1 MHGSKTKPRKS
12 IRWLPLLAVFLI
24 VMSFTVRPAFAA
36 PSDFEDLTGEGKS
49 GKVKISVTSYQEKDG
64 ELILVPELVRIRAG
78 DETSY
83 IPVITNEGSECSLRL
98 RVYAKTEKQD
108 IDILKYCY
116 GWEDNWTYK
125 DDWFYYKKPFE
136 ENESVEICQGFDFPQ
151 EWQWRVSNVMGITV
165 EAEAV
170 ADEEPGSVGAVKTG
184 DDTEIWI
191 WALITAASFVGIEQ
205 LIRRR
210 NGDKDI

>member
-1 MHGSKTKPRKS
+1 MTGNKKIKTK
-12 IRWLPLLAVFLI
+12 WLSLAAVIFILLSMMVQ
-24 VMSFTVRPAFAA
+24 PAFAA
-36 PSDFEDLTGEGKS
+36 SLDFENLSGSARE
-49 GKVKISVTSYQEKDG
+49 GKVKISVESFQETDG
-64 ELILVPELVRIRAG
+64 RRYETPELVRIKAG
-78 DETSY
+78 DKTSY
-83 IPVITNEGSECSLRL
+83 IPVITNKGSECKLRL
-98 RVYAKTEKQD
+98 RVFAKTETQK
-108 IDILKYCY
+108 INILKYCY

-136 ENESVEICQGFDFPQ
+136 ENERVEICQGFDFPQ